1 MKKMLFIAVLMGIT
15 LGVNAQAENDKEK
28 KPIIVLPQWVKN
40 INFSGYGIVEYK
52 ADDKYMNDP
61 LVSGGSVKN
70 HANEFSLRL
79 LRLALDGRIAN
90 DFYWKIQMQLNGN
103 TYEGASKGIRLVDL
117 FAEWQKYDFFKV
129 KIGQFKRPFTF
140 ENPQHP
146 VSGEQFM
153 SYAQA
158 VSKLAGFGDRTG
170 EPGSNG
176 RDIGLQLQGDFLK
189 VNERNLLHYQV
200 GVFNGEGINTG
211 DKNTQKDIIGGLW
224 VMPVKGVRLGVFG
237 WTGSRQIKYNINNV
251 EESRNV
257 RKNRYALSAEYADN
271 DWTLRAE
278 YVHSQGYGSNLAAG
292 DKADGF
298 YAAVVVPIIKK
309 RFHVKAR
316 YDMYRD
322 RKEWS
327 SSKTMYEIGADY
339 ILGKYLKFNL
349 EYARVNDRTLNQSN
363 YNLIDTQI
371 DISF

>member
-1 MKKMLFIAVLMGIT
+1 
-15 LGVNAQAENDKEK
+15 
-28 KPIIVLPQWVKN
+28 
-40 INFSGYGIVEYK
+40 
-52 ADDKYMNDP
+52 
-61 LVSGGSVKN
+61 
-70 HANEFSLRL
+70 
-79 LRLALDGRIAN
+79 
-90 DFYWKIQMQLNGN
+90 
-103 TYEGASKGIRLVDL
+103 
-117 FAEWQKYDFFKV
+117 
-129 KIGQFKRPFTF
+129 
-140 ENPQHP
+140 
-146 VSGEQFM
+146 
-153 SYAQA
+153 
-158 VSKLAGFGDRTG
+158 
-170 EPGSNG
+170 
-176 RDIGLQLQGDFLK
+176 
-189 VNERNLLHYQV
+189 
-200 GVFNGEGINTG
+200 
-211 DKNTQKDIIGGLW
+211 
-224 VMPVKGVRLGVFG
+224 MPVKGVRLGVFG
-237 WTGSRQIKYNINNV
+237 WTGSRQITYNINNV